1 MPERIEELRAIIAYC
16 QEHKITPVLIT
27 TPFSKYYTDLVSQ
40 EFLQEFRSTVD
51 NIASDTGVVY
61 YDYSFDERF
70 RENLQYFSDSDHLN
84 PEGAAYF
91 MSILWN
97 ELPELKR
104 FQ

>member
-1 MPERIEELRAIIAYC
+1 MPPERYRPVPFRPPQKQSDDAIIIEFKV
-16 QEHKITPVLIT
+16 QEEDEKELADTV
-27 TPFSKYYTDLVSQ
+27 Q
-40 EFLQEFRSTVD
+40 EALRQ
-51 NIASDTGVVY
+51 IADTGVVY